1 MQDGDANGLEWVV
14 LAERLQ
20 VRNYWGVLIVLS
32 PAKSLDYESPLAT
45 TEYTEPTMLD
55 RSEVL
60 IDVMR
65 KKSAKDVAK
74 LMSISPKLAELNV
87 ERYRDWERPF
97 TTDNSRQALL
107 AFNGDVYDGI
117 AAPSTF
123 AKTDWSHAQKSLR
136 ILSGLYGLLRPLD
149 LMMPYRLEM
158 GTRLK
163 TKKGANLY
171 DYWGDTITDA
181 LRDAIADSPGD
192 KVLVNL
198 ASQEYFGAV
207 RPAKLEVP
215 VIAPVFL
222 DRKGTGEPKIV
233 SFFAKKARGVM
244 ASWIIRER
252 IKTADDMSNFSGSG
266 YAFDSSRSSDT
277 RIVFVRDSP
286 TTL

>member
-1 MQDGDANGLEWVV
+1 VR
-14 LAERLQ
+14 AEPPQ

-60 IDVMR
+60 IGVMR

-74 LMSISPKLAELNV
+74 LMSISPTLAELNV

-107 AFNGDVYDGI
+107 AFNGDVYDGM

-123 AKTDWSHAQKSLR
+123 TKSDWSHAQQSLR

-181 LRDAIADSPGD
+181 LRDALADSPGE

-207 RPAKLEVP
+207 RPAKLDAP

-222 DRKGTGEPKIV
+222 DRKGESEPKII

-252 IKTADDMSNFSGSG
+252 IKTAEELSNFTGSG
-266 YAFDSSRSSDT
+266 YAFDPSRSNDT
-277 RIVFVRDSP
+277 RIVFVRESP
-286 TTL
+286 TPL